1 MMSIGIWFIK
11 RGENYAEWYSADD
24 VEQYVNHDAPNEAID
39 YAEEMQLMGLDQ

>member
-24 VEQYVNHDAPNEAID
+24 VEQYIKGYNIGYGKKRVR
-39 YAEEMQLMGLDQ
+39 